1 MKNDDNKVL
10 ANILIVD
17 DIPSNI
23 RLMASILDEHGYS
36 VSYAQNGQHAIDLCN
51 RVYFDL
57 ILLDVMMPGM
67 DGFEVCEALKKIET
81 TRDVPI
87 IFLTARTDQDSIL
100 KGFDAGGVDY
110 VTKPFNEKELLVRIR
125 THLDLKQTRDA
136 LESEL
141 EYKKKLMTENALF
154 ITRRTE
160 LGNAIID
167 DLKQI
172 NRETQNTYRDSIYL
186 AISKL
191 KNLIQGQE
199 WKEFEL
205 RFEQEHARFREILI
219 KRHPD
224 LTPNEVKLCTFLRL
238 DMSSKEI
245 SEVTQQSVRALETAR
260 SRMRNKLGLQRS
272 DNLVP
277 VSYTHLTLP
286 TTPYV

>member
-1 MKNDDNKVL
+1 MKNDNNTVL

-23 RLMASILDEHGYS
+23 RLMVSILDEHGYS
-36 VSYAQNGQHAIDLCN
+36 VSYAQSGIQAIELCK
-51 RVYFDL
+51 RVNFDL
-57 ILLDVMMPGM
+57 ILLDVMMPAM
-67 DGFEVCEALKKIET
+67 DGFEVCEVLKGIEST
-81 TRDVPI
+81 KDVPI
-87 IFLTARTDQDSIL
+87 IFLTARTDQESTL

-136 LESEL
+136 LQSEL
-141 EYKKKLMTENALF
+141 EFKKKLMTENALF

-167 DLKQI
+167 ELKQI
-172 NRETQNTYRDSIYL
+172 NKETQNTYRDSIFG

-205 RFEQEHARFREILI
+205 RFESEHTRFREILI
-219 KRHPD
+219 KLHPD

-245 SEVTQQSVRALETAR
+245 SEITNQSVRALETAR
-260 SRMRNKLGLQRS
+260 SRMRKKLGLQRS
-272 DNLVP
+272 DNLVQ
-277 VSYTHLTLP
+277 YLFDIA
-286 TTPYV
+286 

>member
-1 MKNDDNKVL
+1 MSKDVENTL

-23 RLMASILDEHGYS
+23 RLMVSILDENGYS
-36 VSYAQNGQHAIDLCN
+36 VSYAQSGKNAIELCK
-51 RVYFDL
+51 RVNFDL
-57 ILLDVMMPGM
+57 ILLDVMMPEM
-67 DGFEVCEALKKIET
+67 DGFEVCGVLKEMEQ

-110 VTKPFNEKELLVRIR
+110 VTKPFNERELMVRIR
-125 THLDLKQTRDA
+125 THLDLKQTHDA

-141 EYKKKLMTENALF
+141 EFKKKVMIENALF

-160 LGNAIID
+160 LGNAIIAE
-167 DLKQI
+167 LKEI
-172 NRETQNTYRDSIYL
+172 NKDTQNAYSDTIYG

-191 KNLIQGQE
+191 KSLMQGQE
-199 WKEFEL
+199 WKEFEI
-205 RFEQEHARFREILI
+205 RFEEEHSRFREVLL

-245 SEVTQQSVRALETAR
+245 SEITNQSVRALETAR
-260 SRMRNKLGLQRS
+260 SRMRKKLGLERS
-272 DNLVP
+272 DNLVQ
-277 VSYTHLTLP
+277 YLFEIA
-286 TTPYV
+286 

>member
-1 MKNDDNKVL
+1 MLKDS

-23 RLMASILDEHGYS
+23 RLMVSILDDHGYS
-36 VSYAQNGQHAIDLCN
+36 VSYAQSGKHAIELCKK
-51 RVYFDL
+51 VFFDL

-67 DGFEVCEALKKIET
+67 DGFEVCEVLKSMEL
-81 TRDVPI
+81 TREIPV

-100 KGFDAGGVDY
+100 KGFEIGGVDY
-110 VTKPFNEKELLVRIR
+110 VTKPFSEKELLVRIR

-141 EYKKKLMTENALF
+141 DFKKKVMTENALF

-160 LGNAIID
+160 LGNTIIE
-167 DLKQI
+167 DLRKI
-172 NRETQNTYRDSIYL
+172 NKATQNEYSDNIL
-186 AISKL
+186 AAISRL

-199 WKEFEL
+199 WKEFEV
-205 RFEQEHARFREILI
+205 RFEEEHDRFREKLLAL
-219 KRHPD
+219 HSD

-245 SEVTQQSVRALETAR
+245 SEITKQSVRALETAR
-260 SRMRNKLGLQRS
+260 SRMRKKLGLERS
-272 DNLVP
+272 DNLVL
-277 VSYTHLTLP
+277 YLHDIA
-286 TTPYV
+286 

>member
-1 MKNDDNKVL
+1 MKNDANSNL

-23 RLMASILDEHGYS
+23 RLMVSILDEHGYS
-36 VSYAQNGQHAIDLCN
+36 VSYAQSGKNAIDLCG
-51 RVYFDL
+51 RVDFDL
-57 ILLDVMMPGM
+57 ILLDVMMPEM
-67 DGFEVCEALKKIET
+67 DGFEVCEVLRGMES

-87 IFLTARTDQDSIL
+87 IFLTARTDQESIL
-100 KGFDAGGVDY
+100 KGFDVGGVDY

-141 EYKKKLMTENALF
+141 EFKKKLMTENALF

-160 LGNAIID
+160 LGNAIIEE
-167 DLKQI
+167 LKQI
-172 NRETQNTYRDSIYL
+172 NKETQNTHRDVIYG

-205 RFEQEHARFREILI
+205 RFEEEHTRFREILAR
-219 KRHPD
+219 RHPD
-224 LTPNEVKLCTFLRL
+224 LTPNEMKLCTFLRL

-245 SEVTQQSVRALETAR
+245 SEITNQSVRALETAR
-260 SRMRNKLGLQRS
+260 SRMRKKLGLQRS
-272 DNLVP
+272 DNLVQ
-277 VSYTHLTLP
+277 YLFEIA
-286 TTPYV
+286 